1 MNIMDIIDIIDLF
14 NVCDVVLA
22 PARILPGPQIVI
34 AQLNL
39 PSYLQCNAIGN
50 PEPRV
55 TWSEYSVLF
64 D

>member
-1 MNIMDIIDIIDLF
+1 MT
-14 NVCDVVLA
+14 A

-34 AQLNL
+34 AQLGL

-55 TWSEYSVLF
+55 SWFEHSISFF